1 MLRKTLTILS
11 LIGLLLSVGLWG
23 VSYFDFI
30 YEEKYQVLRLHSGCI
45 EWTRRNTSNA
55 SKMQDW
61 IDNKGLGYYYPRR
74 LMTTSRIAG
83 REYPVL
89 AFGGFNGLGTI
100 WRPQHRMIAARFVR
114 SRLPLWMPTVAFGL
128 ALLLCRPL
136 HFHRRRKRKKFGL
149 CVKCGYDLRESKERC
164 PECGEEFQS

>member
-1 MLRKTLTILS
+1 MIRKTLTLFS
-11 LIGLLLSVGLWG
+11 LVGLLLSVGLWG

-89 AFGGFNGLGTI
+89 AFGGFNGLVTI
-100 WRPQHRMIAARFVR
+100 WQ
-114 SRLPLWMPTVAFGL
+114 
-128 ALLLCRPL
+128 
-136 HFHRRRKRKKFGL
+136 
-149 CVKCGYDLRESKERC
+149 EC
-164 PECGEEFQS
+164 PEFAGGEFAGSRSIRFD